1 VDRNNTYQEKELN
14 DMKSDLVLSGV
25 IPANLLPFDENL
37 NIDEINYRRHIRY
50 IIDTDGVTG
59 LTTNGHA
66 AEVATLTLEEQQ
78 KSLSIT
84 VDEVAGKVPVV
95 CGVYADGTEQAIK
108 IAKMAEREGADCLLI
123 FPSNVFNNGFQ
134 LRPEMAYKHYA
145 AIASATHLPLISFVY
160 PEYSGLAIKTDTL
173 VKICN
178 DIDNVIAIKEW
189 SNDIV
194 TYERNFRELRKLDK
208 KVSVLTSFSKSL
220 LASLCIGADGILS
233 GHGSLIADLQV
244 ALFAAVKRGDL
255 FEARRISE
263 TIYPLADVFYAEPF
277 LDGHNR
283 MKTANA
289 MLGRISKA
297 YVRPPLQTIQ
307 QSEQEIIRRVITG
320 AGLPAI
326 TNSVKA

>member
-1 VDRNNTYQEKELN
+1 MRP
-14 DMKSDLVLSGV
+14 DLVLSGV

-37 NIDEINYRRHIRY
+37 NIDEVNYRRHIRS

-95 CGVYADGTEQAIK
+95 CGIYQDGTEKAMK
-108 IAKMAEREGADCLLI
+108 IAKMAEREGADCLLL
-123 FPSNVFNNGFQ
+123 FPSNVFNNGFR

-145 AIASATHLPLISFVY
+145 SIASATNLPIIIFVY
-160 PEYSGLAIKTDTL
+160 PEASGLQIKTDNL

-194 TYERNFRELRKLDK
+194 TYERNFRELSKLDK
-208 KVSVLTSFSKSL
+208 KISVLTSFSKSL
-220 LASLCIGADGILS
+220 LASLCVGADGILS

-244 ALFAAVKRGDL
+244 ALFEAVKRGDL
-255 FEARRISE
+255 SEARRISDR
-263 TIYPLADVFYAEPF
+263 IYPLVDVFYGEPF

-283 MKTANA
+283 MKAANA
-289 MLGRISKA
+289 MLGRISEA
-297 YVRPPLQTIQ
+297 YVRPPLQAIQ
-307 QSEQEIIRRVITG
+307 QAEQEEIRRVITE
-320 AGLPAI
+320 AGLPAK
-326 TNSVKA
+326 TNLRA